1 MSLAMALLDL
11 DVVDEITLR
20 LSAMIYISR
29 DSATY
34 TSIRDPVLW

>member
-20 LSAMIYISR
+20 LSAMIYIPR